1 MHTILSLTLGTND
14 DQAPEAD
21 GTPSSMQTKGGLCPP
36 GCVKVAWG
44 CDFSEITD
52 NIRNFAA

>member
-14 DQAPEAD
+14 DQVD
-21 GTPSSMQTKGGLCPP
+21 GTQSSMQIQGGRRPP
-36 GCVKVAWG
+36 GRVKAWG
-44 CDFSEITD
+44 CNFSEITD